1 MTVPSTPTGLRRHI
15 PELAIEWALDEP
27 GRLWQAIDG
36 TLCFADIS
44 GFTALSEKLSRR
56 GRIGGEELVET
67 LSRVFGGM
75 LDSARERDG
84 MLLKFGGDALLF
96 LFKGPDH
103 ALRAAATAVEMR
115 QALRKAKEIPTS
127 VGPLNLSMSVG
138 LHSGLVHFFLVGS
151 PHRELVLAG
160 PDATLAAATEN
171 AANAGEIGVSTATA
185 ERLPASAVRDRGDG
199 LLLLRWRKPPS
210 PPAGASPERPASDLT
225 LRRLFPRAL
234 GEVLTR
240 GRPDPEHRV
249 ACIAF
254 VRFSGTDRM
263 LEQDGP
269 DAVAMALQ
277 ATLEAAMEIFEDE
290 AITLMAVDI
299 DKDGGK
305 LFLGAGVPQAAED
318 DEDRMIRALRKLV
331 TAGTPLPLQAGINR
345 GHVFA
350 AEVGTTRRAAYSAMG
365 DTTNTAARICAKT
378 PPGEVYVHPSVLAHA
393 RIQYA
398 TEQAGP
404 FTFKGKK
411 VPQVLYRIGEATG
424 VAPIGDGEQGPTVG
438 RRQERAALGQAVD
451 ALASGEGGVVSLTG
465 PAGIGKSH
473 LLRDTLKRLG
483 GIPALKL
490 RADPYGMN
498 SPYRAFQD
506 GLRAWLG
513 IEADS
518 PAAMRERLRERVS
531 QVAPDLLPYLAFI
544 GDVARI
550 DVEPS
555 PEVAAIE
562 PRFRPDR
569 IADTIIRLLEAGRE
583 GARVIVAEDA
593 HWCDG
598 ASAHLVKRLAEAC
611 AQRPWLML
619 AAYRD
624 EDSAV
629 RLEQGTTLAL
639 GPMPDA
645 DIAELVNEATVSTP
659 LRPHELDLVVLR
671 AGGNPL
677 HANEII
683 RAARAAGSFEA
694 VPDSLEAAI
703 AAQVDALDPEARQ
716 LLRHATVLGRRFRRS
731 DLDELLKAEG
741 LTMDDGAL
749 SRLESFLVP
758 DGESGM
764 RFREGL
770 LRKTIYEGLAY
781 RLRVRLHRE
790 AGESMERM
798 AEDPEGIADSLAM
811 HFSIAGDHERTWRY
825 GRHAAERAKRA
836 YANVDAARLYR
847 TALDAARHVAS
858 VPTDERITAWIALGD
873 VRRAAGL
880 FDDALEAYRQA
891 ARLATDDPVTR
902 ARTHLLRANAH
913 ERKSRFATAL
923 RELSRGRKLLDGLK
937 SPGADKCRLDIDVR
951 AATIRLAQDRFAD
964 ALRQAE
970 RAIQDARA
978 LGDRQALADALM
990 AADSAELCLGRP
1002 AKTRMLEALALYQE
1016 LGDLSNEAR
1025 LRCNLGYGA
1034 YLEGDWNTALEWFE
1048 GYRSASIQS
1057 GNSLDAAIA
1066 ASNIG
1071 EMLVRRGALEEAYP
1085 LLNDAVRVMRATGF
1099 SDGAAWA
1106 EIQIGRLLIAR
1117 GAHDKADALLER
1129 VRSELR
1135 KLGKSASALEAACV
1149 QAQAKSLLG
1158 QGADALML
1166 LDESISAAG
1175 QHAATFA
1182 PQIAES
1188 RVRALAAMG
1197 RRPEARLETD
1207 AGIEAA
1213 RAAGLQYEEAAL
1225 LAARIELDRGQGKGP
1240 DVRDVA
1246 ALEKILANLGIESM
1260 PRLAA

>member
-1 MTVPSTPTGLRRHI
+1 MNGPPSATGLRRHI
-15 PELAIEWALDEP
+15 PELTIDWALDEP

-75 LDSARERDG
+75 LDSAHERDG

-138 LHSGLVHFFLVGS
+138 LHSGQVHFFLVGS

-160 PDATLAAATEN
+160 PDATIAAATEG
-171 AANAGEIGVSTATA
+171 AANAGEIGVSPATA

-210 PPAGASPERPASDLT
+210 PPAGATPDRPVSELT

-234 GEVLTR
+234 GEALSR

-277 ATLEAAMEIFEDE
+277 ATLETAMEIFEDE
-290 AITLMAVDI
+290 GITLMAVDI

-345 GHVFA
+345 GHVFV

-378 PPGEVYVHPSVLAHA
+378 PPGEVYAHPSVLAHA

-404 FTFKGKK
+404 FSFKGKK
-411 VPQVLYRIGEATG
+411 VPQVLYRIGEETG
-424 VAPIGDGEQGPTVG
+424 VAPIRDGEQGPTVG
-438 RRQERAALGQAVD
+438 RREERAALGRAVD
-451 ALASGEGGVVSLTG
+451 ALASGEGGVIALTG

-473 LLRDTLKRLG
+473 LLRDALKRLE
-483 GIPALKL
+483 GIPMLQL

-506 GLRAWLG
+506 GLRNWLG
-513 IEADS
+513 IEQGS

-531 QVAPDLLPYLAFI
+531 QIAPDLLPYLAFI

-555 PEVAAIE
+555 PEVAAVE

-569 IADTIIRLLEAGRE
+569 IADAVIQLLESGRE
-583 GARVIVAEDA
+583 GARVIVAEDT
-593 HWCDG
+593 HWADG
-598 ASAHLVKRLAEAC
+598 ASAHLLKRLAEAC

-619 AAYRD
+619 AAQRD
-624 EDSAV
+624 EESSVD
-629 RLEQGTTLAL
+629 LKQGTTLAL

-659 LRPHELDLVVLR
+659 LRPHELDLVVMR

-677 HANEII
+677 HATEII

-716 LLRHATVLGRRFRRS
+716 LLRYATVLGRRFRRS

-741 LTMDDGAL
+741 LAMDDGAL
-749 SRLESFLVP
+749 SRLESFLQP
-758 DGESGM
+758 DGETGM

-781 RLRVRLHRE
+781 RLRIRLHRRGRRGDGTDCGRSGQHRRQPGDALLDRGGPRE
-790 AGESMERM
+790 DVAIRMRSGGARCGSLCERGCSPVVPCCPGRRPQVARRTGQGTQQRPGRDWETSAGSRECSTRRSRR
-798 AEDPEGIADSLAM
+798 IA
-811 HFSIAGDHERTWRY
+811 RP
-825 GRHAAERAKRA
+825 RA
-836 YANVDAARLYR
+836 YAGEDHEAR
-847 TALDAARHVAS
+847 
-858 VPTDERITAWIALGD
+858 
-873 VRRAAGL
+873 AGL
-880 FDDALEAYRQA
+880 Q
-891 ARLATDDPVTR
+891 VTR
-902 ARTHLLRANAH
+902 AFAQ
-913 ERKSRFATAL
+913 ERQSRFAAAL
-923 RELSRGRKLLDGLK
+923 RELAVGRRLLEGIDTEAAQQRLARIQSRV
-937 SPGADKCRLDIDVR
+937 AM
-951 AATIRLAQDRFAD
+951 IRLAQDRFKDASKEAD
-964 ALRQAE
+964 KA
-970 RAIQDARA
+970 
-978 LGDRQALADALM
+978 
-990 AADSAELCLGRP
+990 
-1002 AKTRMLEALALYQE
+1002 EALARASGERTALANALLAGGSAQFALGQDAKERMQEALHLFQE
-1016 LGDLSNEAR
+1016 LGDLTNEGSV
-1025 LRCNLGYGA
+1025 RCNLGVGA
-1034 YLEGDWNTALEWFE
+1034 YLEGRWNEALDWFR
-1048 GYRSASIQS
+1048 GYQENARRA
-1057 GNSLDAAIA
+1057 GNVADAAHA
-1066 ASNIG
+1066 GSNIG
-1071 EMLVRRGALEEAYP
+1071 EMLVRRGELDEAMP
-1085 LLNDAVRVMRATGF
+1085 VLRDVVRIMRASGF
-1099 SDGAAWA
+1099 ADGAAYA
-1106 EIQIGRLLIAR
+1106 EVQIGRLLVQRSDFA
-1117 GAHDKADALLER
+1117 AADALLER
-1129 VRSELR
+1129 AMTELR
-1135 KLGKSASALEAACV
+1135 QLGKATSSLEAACV
-1149 QAQAKSLLG
+1149 QAEAKAFLGKGDDALSLLDTAARQAG
-1158 QGADALML
+1158 GDARM
-1166 LDESISAAG
+1166 
-1175 QHAATFA
+1175 F
-1182 PQIAES
+1182 
-1188 RVRALAAMG
+1188 LAQ
-1197 RRPEARLETD
+1197 T
-1207 AGIEAA
+1207 EAA
-1213 RAAGLQYEEAAL
+1213 RVQALVAAGRVDEAHRGPGPGTHDRPPRQIAL
-1225 LAARIELDRGQGKGP
+1225 R
-1240 DVRDVA
+1240 
-1246 ALEKILANLGIESM
+1246 
-1260 PRLAA
+1260 

>member
-1 MTVPSTPTGLRRHI
+1 MRPSSITGLRRHI

-103 ALRAAATAVEMR
+103 AMRAAATAVEMR

-138 LHSGLVHFFLVGS
+138 LHSGLIHFFLVGA

-160 PDATLAAATEN
+160 PDATIAAATEG
-171 AANAGEIGVSTATA
+171 AANAGEIGVSPATA

-210 PPAGASPERPASDLT
+210 PPAGASPERQASDLT

-234 GEVLTR
+234 GEVVTR

-277 ATLEAAMEIFEDE
+277 ATLETAMEIFEDE

-305 LFLGAGVPQAAED
+305 LFLGAGVPQAGED
-318 DEDRMIRALRKLV
+318 DEDRMLRALRKLV

-350 AEVGTTRRAAYSAMG
+350 AEVGTPRRAAYSAMG

-378 PPGEVYVHPSVLAHA
+378 PPGEVYAHPSVLAHA
-393 RIQYA
+393 RIHYA

-411 VPQVLYRIGEATG
+411 VPQVLYRIGEETG

-438 RRQERAALGQAVD
+438 RRQERVALRQAVD

-473 LLRDTLKRLG
+473 LLRDTLKRLE
-483 GIPALKL
+483 GIPAFKL

-506 GLRAWLG
+506 GLRSWLD
-513 IEADS
+513 IEADG
-518 PAAMRERLRERVS
+518 PAAMRERLKERVS
-531 QVAPDLLPYLAFI
+531 QIAPDLLPYLAFI

-593 HWCDG
+593 QWCDG
-598 ASAHLVKRLAEAC
+598 ASAHLLKRLAEAC
-611 AQRPWLML
+611 GQRPWLML

-629 RLEQGTTLAL
+629 RLEQGTTLPL

-677 HANEII
+677 HATEIL

-716 LLRHATVLGRRFRRS
+716 LLRYATVLGRRFRRS

-741 LTMDDGAL
+741 LAMDDGAL
-749 SRLESFLVP
+749 SRLESFLGP

-790 AGESMERM
+790 AGEAMERL
-798 AEDPEGIADSLAM
+798 AEDPEDIADSLAM

-825 GRHAAERAKRA
+825 GRVAAERAAKA
-836 YANVDAARLYR
+836 YANVDAAR
-847 TALDAARHVAS
+847 
-858 VPTDERITAWIALGD
+858 
-873 VRRAAGL
+873 RACSSW
-880 FDDALEAYRQA
+880 R
-891 ARLATDDPVTR
+891 
-902 ARTHLLRANAH
+902 
-913 ERKSRFATAL
+913 SR
-923 RELSRGRKLLDGLK
+923 
-937 SPGADKCRLDIDVR
+937 
-951 AATIRLAQDRFAD
+951 
-964 ALRQAE
+964 
-970 RAIQDARA
+970 
-978 LGDRQALADALM
+978 
-990 AADSAELCLGRP
+990 
-1002 AKTRMLEALALYQE
+1002 
-1016 LGDLSNEAR
+1016 
-1025 LRCNLGYGA
+1025 
-1034 YLEGDWNTALEWFE
+1034 
-1048 GYRSASIQS
+1048 
-1057 GNSLDAAIA
+1057 
-1066 ASNIG
+1066 
-1071 EMLVRRGALEEAYP
+1071 RRGGSRISP
-1085 LLNDAVRVMRATGF
+1085 QMNGRA
-1099 SDGAAWA
+1099 S
-1106 EIQIGRLLIAR
+1106 
-1117 GAHDKADALLER
+1117 
-1129 VRSELR
+1129 
-1135 KLGKSASALEAACV
+1135 
-1149 QAQAKSLLG
+1149 
-1158 QGADALML
+1158 
-1166 LDESISAAG
+1166 
-1175 QHAATFA
+1175 
-1182 PQIAES
+1182 
-1188 RVRALAAMG
+1188 
-1197 RRPEARLETD
+1197 
-1207 AGIEAA
+1207 
-1213 RAAGLQYEEAAL
+1213 
-1225 LAARIELDRGQGKGP
+1225 
-1240 DVRDVA
+1240 
-1246 ALEKILANLGIESM
+1246 
-1260 PRLAA
+1260 